1 MEYSLET
8 KCIHGEG
15 HRQKDA
21 LCAISYPIYQTASFS
36 HLTPGHN
43 LSGFDYT
50 RESNP
55 TRSYLEEVMTSIE
68 TGAADS
74 LAFSTGMAAIH
85 VCFEHFQKGDHIIC
99 TDDLYGGV
107 VRLIALICRKNGL
120 MIDYA
125 DTTDPQALK
134 RAMRENTK
142 AVYLETPSNP
152 MMHVSDIRAC
162 AEIAHGNGAL
172 LIVDNTFL
180 TSYLQ
185 NPLALGADIVVH
197 SGTKYLNGHND
208 TACGFLCT
216 KDAGLAKEFRL
227 LAKTT
232 GGVLAPFDAWLV
244 MRGLKTLPLRMDRHV
259 QNAQILAEWLLRQPF
274 VTAVYYAGLP
284 DHPGYAV
291 NASQARGA
299 GAMISFAVD
308 SRETALRILRQ
319 VKLITFA
326 ESLGGAET
334 LLTYPIIQTHADVP
348 EEVRKSLG
356 ISDCLLRL
364 SVGLESPGDI
374 IRDLEQASERREGE
388 E

>member
-8 KCIHGEG
+8 KCIHGEA
-15 HRQKDA
+15 HRHRDA

-55 TRSYLEEVMTSIE
+55 TRSYLEETITSIE
-68 TGAADS
+68 AGAVDS
-74 LAFSTGMAAIH
+74 LAFATGMAAIN
-85 VCFEHFQKGDHIIC
+85 VCFEHFRAGDHIIC

-107 VRLIALICRKNGL
+107 VRLIARICRKNGL
-120 MIDYA
+120 VIDYVDTA
-125 DTTDPQALK
+125 DLQAL
-134 RAMRENTK
+134 RQAVRENTK
-142 AVYLETPSNP
+142 AIYLETPSNP
-152 MMHVSDIRAC
+152 MMHISDIRAC

-180 TSYLQ
+180 TPYLQ

-216 KDAGLAKEFRL
+216 RDAGLAEEYRL

-232 GGVLAPFDAWLV
+232 GGTLSPFDAWLV
-244 MRGLKTLPLRMDRHV
+244 MRGIKTLPLRMERHV
-259 QNAQILAEWLLRQPF
+259 QNARIVADWLLEQPF
-274 VTAVYYAGLP
+274 VSKVYYAGLP
-284 DHPGYAV
+284 AHPGYEV
-291 NASQARGA
+291 NAAQARGA
-299 GAMISFAVD
+299 GAMISFAVED
-308 SRETALRILRQ
+308 SETALRILRQ

-334 LLTYPIIQTHADVP
+334 LLTYPVIQTHADVP
-348 EEVRKSLG
+348 KEQRERLG
-356 ISDCLLRL
+356 ISDRLLRL
-364 SVGLESPGDI
+364 SVGLEDPGDI
-374 IRDLEQASERREGE
+374 IRDLEQAAVF
-388 E
+388 